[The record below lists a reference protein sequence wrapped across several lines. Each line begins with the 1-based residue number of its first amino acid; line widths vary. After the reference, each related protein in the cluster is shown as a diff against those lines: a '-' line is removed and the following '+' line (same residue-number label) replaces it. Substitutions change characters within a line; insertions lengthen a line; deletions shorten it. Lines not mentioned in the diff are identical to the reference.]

1 MDPGGRESATGLDQ
15 AYRRYRRH
23 LGRARETEACPHCCL
38 SCSQPSNI
46 TTPVFTQQGQDHIVC
61 DFRDE
66 VISARSGNGCDVDIM
81 EEVESVVVEFGSM
94 SQVKPQRAIPWCE
107 WVKSHDTVVKAD
119 ATL

>member
-66 VISARSGNGCDVDIM
+66 VISARDFGLF
-81 EEVESVVVEFGSM
+81 EV
-94 SQVKPQRAIPWCE
+94 QYLTAIDMCFP
-107 WVKSHDTVVKAD
+107 SNDS
-119 ATL
+119 